1 MSVTSVR
8 AIEESTYLR
17 ALPHLSLLSLL
28 LSEIFGRI
36 FLLLL
41 LFFFKIFQ
49 FFSRFLTLVSRLAST
64 HEKKVFLAS
73 TTGS

>member
-8 AIEESTYLR
+8 TIEESTYLR

-41 LFFFKIFQ
+41 LFFSSFSS
-49 FFSRFLTLVSRLAST
+49 FFEISYFGFTFGIHS
-64 HEKKVFLAS
+64 
-73 TTGS
+73 